1 MTKSKNASSV
11 VSVLSFGL
19 FLMAISLYSF
29 VISFF
34 SILLSLLLAE
44 IPYLAVFVI
53 FIEVMTNDKWKIYV
67 KFCI

>member
-1 MTKSKNASSV
+1 VTKSKNASSV